1 MYYWVWTKLG
11 FKHWSIHEIKNKNFK
26 WKMKFN
32 EWKSN
37 LVEIKAE
44 CHQQRLILYS
54 LIEVYRQCIEV
65 LTWLKFILEIA
76 FLLKV
81 QACGYVLLEL

>member
-1 MYYWVWTKLG
+1 MKNLLSRNQSWMPPTKADIV
-11 FKHWSIHEIKNKNFK
+11 H
-26 WKMKFN
+26 
-32 EWKSN
+32 
-37 LVEIKAE
+37 
-44 CHQQRLILYS
+44 S
-54 LIEVYRQCIEV
+54 LIAVYRQCIEV